1 MAISYKRL
9 WKLLID
15 REMKKKDLMDSA
27 GISWSTIT
35 KMGHDEHVS
44 SDILVKICSALK
56 CEFDDIMEIV
66 PEKEARQLGTENM
79 EERQFIA
86 AMEHIVA
93 ALKERG
99 YDPYAQ
105 LTGYVTENEP
115 TYITSHKGARQ
126 LIVTFDM
133 ERVKRFVK
141 EMK

>member
-1 MAISYKRL
+1 MNDK
-9 WKLLID
+9 
-15 REMKKKDLMDSA
+15 
-27 GISWSTIT
+27 
-35 KMGHDEHVS
+35 
-44 SDILVKICSALK
+44 
-56 CEFDDIMEIV
+56 
-66 PEKEARQLGTENM
+66 
-79 EERQFIA
+79 QFA
-86 AMEHIVA
+86 TAMETIVA

>member
-1 MAISYKRL
+1 
-9 WKLLID
+9 
-15 REMKKKDLMDSA
+15 
-27 GISWSTIT
+27 
-35 KMGHDEHVS
+35 
-44 SDILVKICSALK
+44 
-56 CEFDDIMEIV
+56 
-66 PEKEARQLGTENM
+66 M

-126 LIVTFDM
+126 LIVTLDIDQ
-133 ERVKRFVK
+133 VKSFVK

>member
-15 REMKKKDLMDSA
+15 REMNKKDLMDSA
-27 GISWSTIT
+27 GLSWSTIT

-66 PEKEARQLGTENM
+66 PEKEARQLGAENM

-115 TYITSHKGARQ
+115 TYITNHKGARQ